1 MDIYDICEETEV
13 KAHVANRATTSF
25 TLVGSSLR
33 LYPVNPSSTRNHA
46 AKSKRRSG
54 ERYWFALDIC

>member
-25 TLVGSSLR
+25 TLVGSSRDFTL
-33 LYPVNPSSTRNHA
+33 
-46 AKSKRRSG
+46 
-54 ERYWFALDIC
+54 